1 MGNSPEIQSPDN
13 EPDET
18 EVGCSIC
25 GGTGLIIEAI
35 NGTAYAVPCIC
46 VRDGGAGALWRH
58 LNTTPFALT
67 PNPAS
72 KRGQLEAVDVETAAR
87 LDIAAIAREAEAF
100 YTNFDPD
107 TTFCK
112 CSNYASH
119 VVWPL
124 QTTAQV
130 GEFRHV
136 HEKVSTRLPDDLIAS
151 GQEVRDLGFA
161 TVVALLH
168 CDVTEPG
175 RA

>member
-72 KRGQLEAVDVETAAR
+72 KRGQLEAVDIETAAR
-87 LDIAAIAREAEAF
+87 LDIAAIAREADAF
-100 YTNFDPD
+100 YTNFDPF
-107 TTFCK
+107 T
-112 CSNYASH
+112 
-119 VVWPL
+119 
-124 QTTAQV
+124 
-130 GEFRHV
+130 GEWGLYGQKTPGLVAGKGRSRQAAH
-136 HEKVSTRLPDDLIAS
+136 HRRSSALKRTRTS
-151 GQEVRDLGFA
+151 G
-161 TVVALLH
+161 VARSD
-168 CDVTEPG
+168 C
-175 RA
+175 RQS